1 MLKSIRAGITR
12 RFGELYNNPNIL
24 LSTILHP
31 ERKDLENFDN
41 HTKER
46 AKRLLINEVETLME
60 EKIGETQIIMPEEVG
75 DDNDNDLFCPKKRP
89 RIGTDPTRMVE
100 EYLRSDCYELQLL
113 KTFPILEQLFRKYN
127 TAIPSS
133 APVERM
139 FSHGGSIFEKR
150 RQGLN
155 EEQFKMQLLLK
166 MNQGFWKKT

>member
-1 MLKSIRAGITR
+1 MLLFFDWIVLLATQEGPWNKNGDMPLKIYGLKSPMQPTIVNCTCVCCLKGFIEWCFATYQGNI
-12 RFGELYNNPNIL
+12 FGVSGWWISVNDKL
-24 LSTILHP
+24 LMFFFALTYLVY
-31 ERKDLENFDN
+31 LLAWFA
-41 HTKER
+41 TKM
-46 AKRLLINEVETLME
+46 LISYFVKN
-60 EKIGETQIIMPEEVG
+60 
-75 DDNDNDLFCPKKRP
+75 
-89 RIGTDPTRMVE
+89 
-100 EYLRSDCYELQLL
+100 
-113 KTFPILEQLFRKYN
+113 KYN